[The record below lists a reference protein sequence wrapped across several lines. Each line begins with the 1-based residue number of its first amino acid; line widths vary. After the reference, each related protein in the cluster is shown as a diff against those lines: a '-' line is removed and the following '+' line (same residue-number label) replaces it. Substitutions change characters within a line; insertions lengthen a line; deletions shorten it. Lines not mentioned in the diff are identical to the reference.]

1 MSKKT
6 EQWIYYLE
14 WVAIIIGIIV
24 VLYLV
29 SGCTALKH
37 LTGDVECP
45 PDEHCV
51 TLTHRIENDIFLKL
65 KPMKGWRQ
73 IGCVHSK
80 MLDPTTVIEQM
91 YCEYCNKEDHQ
102 MWMIYDYGDETRNMG
117 QEEWLNTCGTPH
129 PLSNKA
135 LHMKAEKALQQKA
148 KQKSREE
155 KTE

>member
-1 MSKKT
+1 MSFMGKRF
-6 EQWIYYLE
+6 ISN
-14 WVAIIIGIIV
+14 AIFGTLILTI
-24 VLYLV
+24 LLL

-51 TLTHRIENDIFLKL
+51 ALTDRIENDIFLQL

-73 IGCVHSK
+73 TGCVHSK

-102 MWMIYDYGDETRNMG
+102 MWMTYDYGDETWSMD
-117 QEEWLNTCGTPH
+117 ESDWLNTCGTPH
-129 PLSNKA
+129 PLWNEA

-148 KQKSREE
+148 KKKSR
-155 KTE
+155 